1 VSQPDLGQLLA
12 RAREVQERLAG
23 VQRDLAACSVEGSA
37 GAGLVTAVASG
48 ALRILKLRI
57 DPSLLASGD
66 RGMLEDLVAAA
77 VNAALEKAQLLVQ
90 EELQRASL
98 ALGAPGPRP
107 EDPR

>member
-1 VSQPDLGQLLA
+1 MTQPDLGQLLA

-23 VQRDLAACSVEGSA
+23 LQRDLAARSVEASA

-48 ALRILKLRI
+48 ALRILELRI
-57 DPSLLASGD
+57 DPSLLPSGD
-66 RGMLEDLVAAA
+66 RALLADLVAAA

-98 ALGAPGPRP
+98 TLGAGGARPG
-107 EDPR
+107 DPV